1 MASDAVQEIPG
12 SRQCLPVLAL
22 RNTSHVH
29 QGRSPDCRATS
40 TNLPRR
46 TQWSIRQTLQ
56 RCVRQ
61 AALGYRCGGS
71 AGFDQLP
78 VSGCSIRA
86 GSTPWRIK
94 NVAHLKVR
102 GGSGTSESAA
112 SRRVVRSCH
121 VGCARCSVTGRPGA
135 HARRLRCRRRRGHIR
150 RASGSVWRARRSSPA
165 SPGGASA

>member
-1 MASDAVQEIPG
+1 MASDAVQGIPG

-46 TQWSIRQTLQ
+46 TQWSIRQALQ

-94 NVAHLKVR
+94 NVRPTLGRAGGEEKEGGERPREGACR
-102 GGSGTSESAA
+102 G
-112 SRRVVRSCH
+112 
-121 VGCARCSVTGRPGA
+121 VGADFK
-135 HARRLRCRRRRGHIR
+135 
-150 RASGSVWRARRSSPA
+150 PA
-165 SPGGASA
+165 FFL